1 MKTLRRLTNNYDV
14 TITFT
19 LLSILNLTSWWGNLS
34 YRVVMVLMNLVIGA
48 SMEYLVNR
56 YSSTEKK
63 NLYKG
68 LTALGLLFTNIVWIL
83 VTLLK

>member
-1 MKTLRRLTNNYDV
+1 
-14 TITFT
+14 
-19 LLSILNLTSWWGNLS
+19 
-34 YRVVMVLMNLVIGA
+34 MVLMNLVIDA